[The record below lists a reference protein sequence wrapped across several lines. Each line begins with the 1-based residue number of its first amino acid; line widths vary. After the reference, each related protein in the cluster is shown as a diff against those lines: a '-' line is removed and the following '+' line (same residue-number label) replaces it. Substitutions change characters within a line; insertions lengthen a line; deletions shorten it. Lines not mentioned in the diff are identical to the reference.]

1 MRRLR
6 GMRYGL
12 AENANRKTMPGSY
25 DSYQPSFTTVN
36 SARKQGSDAHSQ
48 ISGVEIVKGIG

>member
-1 MRRLR
+1 
-6 GMRYGL
+6 MRYGL